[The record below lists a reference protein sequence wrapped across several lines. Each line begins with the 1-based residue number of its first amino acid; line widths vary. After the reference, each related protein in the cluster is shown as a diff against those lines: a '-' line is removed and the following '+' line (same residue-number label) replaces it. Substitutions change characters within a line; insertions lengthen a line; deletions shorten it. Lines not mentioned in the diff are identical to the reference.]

1 MNIKTALAERI
12 LLLDGALGTYYN
24 ELYPEKGEAE
34 IAGLKFPD
42 EIFGIHAEYIRAGAD
57 LIRTNTFAVNHL
69 LFPDRNKR
77 DEALLSAVNTAKKA
91 SAEVRNVGILG
102 SIGPIR
108 QDADVDRYD
117 IEEYSEIAEVL
128 IGAGVDGILL
138 ETFSDMSEVK
148 QIVSSI
154 RTKHPDVFIMAS
166 YALNVSGYTNM
177 GYSAQ
182 SLFNDCEY
190 LDAVGLNCGI
200 GSAHME
206 RVLKSVEL
214 PQGIPVAVY
223 PNAGYQLSLRGRR
236 QNPDQASYFVE
247 HLGRILKQG
256 IRMVGGCCG
265 TTPEHI
271 RLLRKETDRIIN
283 DEAVDGSIPVQKKI
297 LNVSSAEGIKRSENR
312 FYQKLQSGEKVFV
325 VELDS
330 PFKSNR
336 EGFEQMVKKI
346 KDEADII
353 TISDSPM
360 AKPRADSGIMA
371 SIMHREH
378 GVEVMPHICCRD
390 KNIIGIRAELL
401 ALHMADIRNLLIIT
415 GDPVNKE
422 DRQTISGVFDFN
434 SVRLMN
440 YIKQLNSDLLKD
452 DPFIYGGAL
461 NYDGVGV
468 QSIIERMK
476 NKMNEGCSYF
486 LTQPIY
492 SNEDIERVK
501 MLRETTGAK
510 VICGIM
516 PLVSYRNALFMKNEV
531 HGINVPD
538 EIMNLYDPE
547 MTREEGESVA
557 LSMAVDLAKK
567 LEDIADGYYLM
578 TPLGRV
584 DLIRRIL
591 TKIK

>member
-154 RTKHPDVFIMAS
+154 RAKHPDVFIMAS

-271 RLLRKETDRIIN
+271 RLLREETDRIIN

-297 LNVSSAEGIKRSENR
+297 LNVSSAEEIKRSENR

>member
-34 IAGLKFPD
+34 IAGLKFSD

-154 RTKHPDVFIMAS
+154 RAKHPDVFIMAS

-271 RLLRKETDRIIN
+271 RLLREETDRIIN

-297 LNVSSAEGIKRSENR
+297 LNVSSAEEIKRSENR

>member
-1 MNIKTALAERI
+1 
-12 LLLDGALGTYYN
+12 
-24 ELYPEKGEAE
+24 
-34 IAGLKFPD
+34 
-42 EIFGIHAEYIRAGAD
+42 
-57 LIRTNTFAVNHL
+57 
-69 LFPDRNKR
+69 
-77 DEALLSAVNTAKKA
+77 
-91 SAEVRNVGILG
+91 
-102 SIGPIR
+102 
-108 QDADVDRYD
+108 
-117 IEEYSEIAEVL
+117 
-128 IGAGVDGILL
+128 
-138 ETFSDMSEVK
+138 
-148 QIVSSI
+148 
-154 RTKHPDVFIMAS
+154 
-166 YALNVSGYTNM
+166 M

-256 IRMVGGCCG
+256 IRIAGGCCG

-271 RLLRKETDRIIN
+271 RLLREETDRIIKN
-283 DEAVDGSIPVQKKI
+283 EAIDGSIPVQRKI
-297 LNVSSAEGIKRSENR
+297 LNVASAEEKKRSENR

-422 DRQTISGVFDFN
+422 DRQTISRVFDFN

-461 NYDGVGV
+461 NYDGVNIQAIV
-468 QSIIERMK
+468 ERMK

-492 SNEDIERVK
+492 SNEDIERVRS
-501 MLRETTGAK
+501 LREMTGAK

-547 MTREEGESVA
+547 MSREEGENVA

>member
-1 MNIKTALAERI
+1 
-12 LLLDGALGTYYN
+12 
-24 ELYPEKGEAE
+24 
-34 IAGLKFPD
+34 
-42 EIFGIHAEYIRAGAD
+42 
-57 LIRTNTFAVNHL
+57 
-69 LFPDRNKR
+69 
-77 DEALLSAVNTAKKA
+77 
-91 SAEVRNVGILG
+91 
-102 SIGPIR
+102 
-108 QDADVDRYD
+108 
-117 IEEYSEIAEVL
+117 
-128 IGAGVDGILL
+128 
-138 ETFSDMSEVK
+138 
-148 QIVSSI
+148 
-154 RTKHPDVFIMAS
+154 
-166 YALNVSGYTNM
+166 
-177 GYSAQ
+177 
-182 SLFNDCEY
+182 
-190 LDAVGLNCGI
+190 
-200 GSAHME
+200 
-206 RVLKSVEL
+206 
-214 PQGIPVAVY
+214 
-223 PNAGYQLSLRGRR
+223 
-236 QNPDQASYFVE
+236 
-247 HLGRILKQG
+247 
-256 IRMVGGCCG
+256 
-265 TTPEHI
+265 
-271 RLLRKETDRIIN
+271 
-283 DEAVDGSIPVQKKI
+283 
-297 LNVSSAEGIKRSENR
+297 
-312 FYQKLQSGEKVFV
+312 
-325 VELDS
+325 
-330 PFKSNR
+330 
-336 EGFEQMVKKI
+336 
-346 KDEADII
+346 
-353 TISDSPM
+353 M

-567 LEDIADGYYLM
+567 LEDI
-578 TPLGRV
+578 V
-584 DLIRRIL
+584 IDLL
-591 TKIK
+591 

>member
-34 IAGLKFPD
+34 IAGLKFLD

-91 SAEVRNVGILG
+91 STEVRNVGILG

-154 RTKHPDVFIMAS
+154 RAKHPDVFIMAS

-247 HLGRILKQG
+247 HLGRILRQG

-271 RLLRKETDRIIN
+271 RLLREETDRIIN

-297 LNVSSAEGIKRSENR
+297 LNVSSAEEIKRSENR

>member
-154 RTKHPDVFIMAS
+154 RAKHPDVFIMAS

-271 RLLRKETDRIIN
+271 RLLKEEADRFIN
-283 DEAVDGSIPVQKKI
+283 GGSVLVQKKI
-297 LNVSSAEGIKRSENR
+297 LDVASAEEIKRSENR

>member
-34 IAGLKFPD
+34 IAGLKLPD

-154 RTKHPDVFIMAS
+154 RAKHPDVFIMAS

-297 LNVSSAEGIKRSENR
+297 LNVSSAEEIKRSENR

-591 TKIK
+591 TKIQ

>member
-69 LFPDRNKR
+69 LFPDKNKR
-77 DEALLSAVNTAKKA
+77 DEALESAVRIAKKA
-91 SAEVRNVGILG
+91 ADEIRSVGILG

-154 RTKHPDVFIMAS
+154 RAKHPDVFIMAS

-214 PQGIPVAVY
+214 PKGIPVAVY

-256 IRMVGGCCG
+256 IRIAGGCCG

-271 RLLRKETDRIIN
+271 RLLRKETDRTIN

-297 LNVSSAEGIKRSENR
+297 LNVSSAEEIKRSENR

>member
-154 RTKHPDVFIMAS
+154 RAKHPDVFIMAS

-214 PQGIPVAVY
+214 PKGIPVAVY

-297 LNVSSAEGIKRSENR
+297 LNVSSAEEIKRSENR

>member
-154 RTKHPDVFIMAS
+154 RAKHPDVFIMAS

-297 LNVSSAEGIKRSENR
+297 LNVSSAEEIKRSENR

>member
-34 IAGLKFPD
+34 ISGLKFPD

-154 RTKHPDVFIMAS
+154 RAKHPDVFIMAS

-297 LNVSSAEGIKRSENR
+297 LNVSSAEEIKRSENR

>member
-108 QDADVDRYD
+108 QDADVDRYG

-154 RTKHPDVFIMAS
+154 RAKHPDVFIMAS

-182 SLFNDCEY
+182 SVFNDCEY

-283 DEAVDGSIPVQKKI
+283 DEAIDGSIPVQKKI
-297 LNVSSAEGIKRSENR
+297 LNVSSAEEIKRSENR

-378 GVEVMPHICCRD
+378 GLEVMPHICCRD

>member
-154 RTKHPDVFIMAS
+154 RRKHADVFIMAS

-371 SIMHREH
+371 SIIHREH

>member
-128 IGAGVDGILL
+128 IRAGVDGILL

-154 RTKHPDVFIMAS
+154 RAKHPAVFIMAS

-271 RLLRKETDRIIN
+271 RLLREETDRIIN

-297 LNVSSAEGIKRSENR
+297 LNVSSAEEIKRSENR